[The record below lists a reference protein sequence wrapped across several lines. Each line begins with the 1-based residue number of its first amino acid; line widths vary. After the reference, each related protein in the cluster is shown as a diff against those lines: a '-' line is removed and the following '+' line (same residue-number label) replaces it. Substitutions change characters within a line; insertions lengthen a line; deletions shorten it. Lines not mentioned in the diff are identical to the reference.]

1 MMTLR
6 CSREEDLLDVLAS
19 GRWPVACERE
29 LVEHVR
35 DCLECRDLL
44 VVAEALITDR
54 REAEA
59 AVAVPT
65 SSAVWWRMQLR
76 REREA
81 KDVAARTVGRVH
93 GVVVGLTVAVIVVV
107 LVMTSLARIGWGW
120 VTSTMPRV
128 EELAGL
134 SSAVPLTVVV
144 FVALAIL
151 VFAPVAVYLA
161 LAEE

>member
-1 MMTLR
+1 
-6 CSREEDLLDVLAS
+6 
-19 GRWPVACERE
+19 
-29 LVEHVR
+29 
-35 DCLECRDLL
+35 
-44 VVAEALITDR
+44 
-54 REAEA
+54 
-59 AVAVPT
+59 
-65 SSAVWWRMQLR
+65 
-76 REREA
+76 
-81 KDVAARTVGRVH
+81 VGRVH
-93 GVVVGLTVAVIVVV
+93 SAVVGLTVAVIAVV

-120 VTSTMPRV
+120 ITSTMPRV